1 MDAKGKKIAIFG
13 CGYLGQ
19 LVARQALA
27 RGMRVAT
34 LTRNPTRNE
43 ELARLGVHQV
53 IQAEIDQMDWHSLL
67 DPRQDL
73 VLNCVS
79 SAGGGM
85 EGYRKSYVEGM
96 RSVLRWAEGGE
107 VGSLVFTSS
116 TSVYGQ
122 GGDSWV
128 DEESAAEGASEGGQI
143 LREAEGL
150 LEKAAPVVYRRL
162 VLRLGG
168 IYGPGR
174 QWLINRAMGGE
185 DPEEGDH
192 VFLNSIHVEDAA
204 SAVWAAW
211 EGAVDAKEGVFNI
224 VDNQP
229 TRKGEI
235 IRFLHRQLKE
245 RGLLPTASS
254 PLPPT
259 RRRAGSRP
267 SRRLSNA
274 KARRLLGWNPAYPD
288 YQTGYEEILAALAAS
303 TGE

>member
-1 MDAKGKKIAIFG
+1 MNAKGKKIAILG

-19 LVARQALA
+19 RVARQALE
-27 RGMRVAT
+27 RGMQVAT
-34 LTRNPTRNE
+34 LTRNPARNE
-43 ELARLGVHQV
+43 ELGRLGVHQV
-53 IQAEIDQMDWHSLL
+53 IQAEIDQMAWHSLL

-107 VGSLVFTSS
+107 VGTLVFTSS

-122 GGDSWV
+122 DGDAWV
-128 DEESAAEGASEGGQI
+128 DEEEAAEGASEGGQI
-143 LREAEGL
+143 LREAEVL
-150 LEKAAPVVYRRL
+150 LGKAARTASRRL

-174 QWLINRAMGGE
+174 QWLVNRAMGGE
-185 DPEEGDH
+185 APEEGDH

-204 SAVWAAW
+204 SSVWAAW
-211 EGAVDAKEGVFNI
+211 EGGVDVQEGVFNI

-235 IRFLHRQLKE
+235 IRFLHRRLKE

-259 RRRAGSRP
+259 RRRASSRP

-274 KARRLLGWNPAYPD
+274 KARRLLGWNPAYPN
-288 YQTGYEEILAALAAS
+288 YQAGYEEILATLAAS
-303 TGE
+303 TAE